1 MNIDAYKIRLFNFL
15 NKCIQTLTQTFEISL
30 FTEKKMPKEKSKKQ
44 KYLQ

>member
-30 FTEKKMPKEKSKKQ
+30 FTEKKNAQRKK
-44 KYLQ
+44 